1 MNELQKGIICLLKSA
16 ATGEPEMLP
25 SAFSLE
31 GAWDVL
37 SKQGLRPLAYQ
48 GALNCGVSSELPIMQ
63 KLLAFYY
70 RHMIHSERQMRAL
83 QCVLDSFEKNGIDHM
98 PLKGCNLKS
107 LYPKPELRAMG
118 DADILIRVE
127 QLPQCAQVM
136 EELGFQLK
144 LESDH
149 TDNWQSEDLYL
160 ELHKSLVSPEDEDYY
175 AYYSIGWQIAKKGQ
189 GSRYDLTP
197 EDTFVFLITHFA
209 HHYRISGIG
218 CRHVLDLYVFRS
230 AYPELD
236 EDYIRVELQKLNL
249 LKFYENILHL
259 LSVWFEDAPGN
270 PVTELMTAYIFSG
283 GNWGTMEMQL
293 YAQELK
299 KVRRKGDVKGSRGRS
314 LVYVIFPPL
323 RVIKNRYQILRRV
336 PVLLPVMWVVRW
348 FSVLLFSRDRMRKK
362 WGILQGMNDSTVLDH
377 QNAMAAVGLEY
388 L

>member
-1 MNELQKGIICLLKSA
+1 MNELQKGILSLLKSA
-16 ATGEPEMLP
+16 VTGKRETLP
-25 SAFSLE
+25 DAFTLDA
-31 GAWDVL
+31 AWDIL

-48 GALNCGVSSELPIMQ
+48 GAMNCGISPELPVMQ
-63 KLLAFYY
+63 KLLAIYY
-70 RHMIHSERQMRAL
+70 RHMIRSERQMRTL
-83 QCVLDSFEKNGIDHM
+83 QCVLDSFGKNGIDHM
-98 PLKGCNLKS
+98 PLKGCNLKG

-127 QLPQCAQVM
+127 QLSKCG
-136 EELGFQLK
+136 EILKELGFQLK

-160 ELHKSLVSPEDEDYY
+160 ELHKSLVSPEDEDYFG
-175 AYYSIGWQIAKKGQ
+175 YYGTGWQLARKGQ

-218 CRHVLDLYVFRS
+218 CRHVLDLYVFRN

-236 EDYIRVELQKLNL
+236 EDYMRQELQKLSL
-249 LKFYENILHL
+249 LRFYENILRL
-259 LSVWFEDAPGN
+259 LSVWFEGAPSDS
-270 PVTELMTAYIFSG
+270 VTEWMTAYIFSG

-293 YAQELK
+293 YAQEIK
-299 KVRRKGDVKGSRGRS
+299 KVSKGGAVKGARIRS

-323 RVIKNRYQILRRV
+323 RVIKNRYQILQRM

-348 FSVLLFSRDRMRKK
+348 FSVLLFSRDRMRGKL
-362 WGILQGMNDSTVLDH
+362 GVLQNMSDSAVLDR
-377 QNAMAAVGLEY
+377 QEAMAAVGLEY
-388 L
+388 R

>member
-1 MNELQKGIICLLKSA
+1 MNELQKGILSLLKSA
-16 ATGEPEMLP
+16 VTGKRETLP
-25 SAFSLE
+25 DAFTLDA
-31 GAWDVL
+31 AWDIL

-48 GALNCGVSSELPIMQ
+48 GAMNCGISPELPVMQ
-63 KLLAFYY
+63 KLMAIYY
-70 RHMIHSERQMRAL
+70 RHMIRSERQMRTL
-83 QCVLDSFEKNGIDHM
+83 QCVLDSFGKNGIDHM
-98 PLKGCNLKS
+98 PLKGCNLKG

-127 QLPQCAQVM
+127 QLSKCG
-136 EELGFQLK
+136 EILKELGFQLK

-160 ELHKSLVSPEDEDYY
+160 ELHKSLVSPEDEDYFG
-175 AYYSIGWQIAKKGQ
+175 YYGTGWQLARKGQ

-218 CRHVLDLYVFRS
+218 CRHVLDLYVFRN

-236 EDYIRVELQKLNL
+236 EDYMRQELQKLSL
-249 LKFYENILHL
+249 LRFYENILRL
-259 LSVWFEDAPGN
+259 LSVWFEGAPSDS
-270 PVTELMTAYIFSG
+270 VTEWMTAYIFSG

-293 YAQELK
+293 YAQEIK
-299 KVRRKGDVKGSRGRS
+299 KVSKGGAVKGARIRS

-323 RVIKNRYQILRRV
+323 RVIKNRYQILQRM

-348 FSVLLFSRDRMRKK
+348 FSVLLFSRDRMRGKL
-362 WGILQGMNDSTVLDH
+362 GVLQNMSDSAVLDR
-377 QNAMAAVGLEY
+377 QEAMAAVGLEY
-388 L
+388 R